1 MRIFFTTDVH
11 ASDRCF
17 RKFLNAAKFYGAQ
30 VLILGADVTGK
41 TVVPV
46 IAGPGGVTSATFG
59 GERHELSG
67 AEEISAF
74 EKLVSDT
81 GAYTY
86 RCDQDEATALN
97 QDPEGVRRLFSTL
110 IRERLR
116 QWVQLADE
124 RLEGSNVVCLI
135 NAGNDDPLEVDDV
148 LRSSEHAVFTEG
160 TVLEL
165 PNGMQVASCGYG
177 NITPWNC
184 PRDIP
189 EDELA
194 VKLEAVAAQIR
205 DPAWSIFNFHV
216 PPYDSIIDLGPK
228 LGYDMQMKMTVGGL
242 EMVPVG
248 SKSCRTVIEK
258 YQPLLGLHGHLHE
271 SRGTARIGKT
281 PCLNPGSEYQDGILR
296 GAVID
301 IDDRRKKVKT
311 SMLVAG

>member
-30 VLILGADVTGK
+30 VLILGADITGK

-46 IAGPGGVTSATFG
+46 IAGSGGVTSATFG
-59 GERHELSG
+59 GERQEFSDP
-67 AEEISAF
+67 AEISAF
-74 EKLVSDT
+74 EKLVADT

-97 QDPEGVRRLFSTL
+97 EDPEAVRQLFSTL
-110 IRERLR
+110 IRERLA

-124 RLEGSNVVCLI
+124 RLDGSNVVCLI
-135 NAGNDDPLEVDDV
+135 NAGNDDPLDVDDV

-165 PNGMQVASCGYG
+165 PNGMQIASCGYG

-189 EDELA
+189 EEELEA
-194 VKLEAVAAQIR
+194 KLEAVAGQIR

-228 LGYDMQMKMTVGGL
+228 LGYGMQMKMSVGGL
-242 EMVPVG
+242 EMTPVG

-258 YQPLLGLHGHLHE
+258 YQPLLAVHGHLHE
-271 SRGTARIGKT
+271 SRGTARVGKT